1 MITKSKKTIGVSFGL
16 KTIKIDQSEIVLG
29 LWDTAGQERFE
40 SLSKLYFR
48 KASAAILCFNPSNR
62 QSFHKAKFW
71 YKELN
76 KNETNC
82 VVYLVATKI
91 DLISSQENWVIQKE
105 QVDNFIKKFKIKS
118 FETSAK
124 ENIGIN
130 DLFTAIGQDYL
141 NRSEDVDDDD
151 EEELVSLDLR
161 KKNSNNTCC

>member
-1 MITKSKKTIGVSFGL
+1 MTTLKVDLKVVLLGSSNVGKTSLFERFLHNSFTLDSKTTIGVSFGL

-82 VVYLVATKI
+82 VVYLVATK
-91 DLISSQENWVIQKE
+91 N
-105 QVDNFIKKFKIKS
+105 IKRY
-118 FETSAK
+118 
-124 ENIGIN
+124 
-130 DLFTAIGQDYL
+130 LL
-141 NRSEDVDDDD
+141 NR
-151 EEELVSLDLR
+151 
-161 KKNSNNTCC
+161 